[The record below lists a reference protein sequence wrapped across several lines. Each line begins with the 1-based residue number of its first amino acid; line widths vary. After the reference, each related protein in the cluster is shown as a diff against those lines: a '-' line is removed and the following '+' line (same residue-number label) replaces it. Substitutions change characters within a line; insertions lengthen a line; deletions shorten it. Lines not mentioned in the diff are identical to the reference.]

1 MQSYYIEIAD
11 FRPIGHEKLVASMTV
26 IINGVIEIH
35 NCNLIY
41 SPKSKKYRLGMPSK
55 AYDNPETGRTCYY
68 PQARLSPVLL
78 GKALAA
84 AVEMYEDMREDDNPA
99 EAS

>member
-1 MQSYYIEIAD
+1 MQSYFFEIAD
-11 FRPIGHEKLVASMTV
+11 FRLIDHEKLVASMTLV
-26 IINGVIEIH
+26 INGVIEIH

-68 PQARLSPVLL
+68 PHARLSPVLL

-84 AVEMYEDMREDDNPA
+84 AVEMYEDMRDDDDPA